1 MFAYEMAICLAII
14 ALTAVMVN
22 DLLFKGKLTLPHEE
36 SSHRPVFPFWTEK
49 NGKNGVRESLDIP
62 GKRIY
67 TKKSG
72 KNSEERGARME
83 SSITSRQNPLVQRMR
98 KLLRSRSFRQE
109 SGLFAA
115 EGTKLLGEAA
125 RWCQGLDTVLCTP
138 DVTLPEL
145 PTGVI
150 VHQVSREL
158 LEYVSTMDTP
168 QGVVFS
174 CRIPVLPERP
184 AEAGMLLLDGIQD
197 PGNLGT
203 ILRTADA
210 LRVPVLLTD
219 GCADPYNPKT
229 VRAAMGALFRSVPA
243 FRTKRDIL
251 QDCEAGLSLAVTA
264 MSSDAQDLRTADL
277 SRYCV
282 VIGSEGQG
290 VCREFLEAAAAK
302 LIIPMRAECES
313 LNAAIAAAI
322 VMWQMRV

>member
-1 MFAYEMAICLAII
+1 
-14 ALTAVMVN
+14 
-22 DLLFKGKLTLPHEE
+22 
-36 SSHRPVFPFWTEK
+36 
-49 NGKNGVRESLDIP
+49 
-62 GKRIY
+62 
-67 TKKSG
+67 
-72 KNSEERGARME
+72 ME

-109 SGLFAA
+109 CGLFAA

-125 RWCQGLDTVLCTP
+125 RWCQGLDMVLCTP

-158 LEYVSTMDTP
+158 LEYVSTMDAP

-174 CRIPVLPERP
+174 CRIPVLPDCP

-210 LRVPVLLTD
+210 LGVPVLLTD